1 MSRTIPR
8 RAVLRAA
15 VCGATL
21 VPASI
26 LWQRASAAA
35 AAAAAT
41 AVPMVD
47 GTDPTAQALGYV
59 PNATKVDP
67 KTNPTYMAGQHC
79 AVCAQ
84 FQGKATD
91 KQGPCV
97 LFPGKQVYAA
107 GWCRGWAKKPG

>member
-1 MSRTIPR
+1 MSSMKIQR
-8 RAVLRAA
+8 RELVRAM

-21 VPASI
+21 GTGAL
-26 LWQRASAAA
+26 LWEPASAAA
-35 AAAAAT
+35 AASAPG
-41 AVPMVD
+41 PMVD
-47 GTDPTAQALGYV
+47 ATDPTAQALGYV
-59 PNATKVDP
+59 PNAAKVDP

-107 GWCRGWAKKPG
+107 GWCRGWAKKPA

>member
-1 MSRTIPR
+1 MSKKIPR
-8 RAVLRAA
+8 RALLRAV
-15 VCGATL
+15 VCGATIA
-21 VPASI
+21 PAAI

-35 AAAAAT
+35 AASAPT
-41 AVPMVD
+41 PMVD
-47 GTDPTAQALGYV
+47 STDPTAQALGYV
-59 PNATKVDP
+59 ANASKVDP

-97 LFPGKQVYAA
+97 LFPGKQVMAA